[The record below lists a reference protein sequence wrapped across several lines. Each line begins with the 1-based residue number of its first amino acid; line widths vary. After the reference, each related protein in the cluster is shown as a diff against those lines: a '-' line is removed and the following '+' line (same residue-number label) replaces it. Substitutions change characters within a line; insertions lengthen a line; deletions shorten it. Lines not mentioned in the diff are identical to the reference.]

1 MNVSMLDREQLE
13 AIVLNPSKDDG
24 ETPRCCDAGA
34 DDETVSGEMVR
45 DRRLRHVLAAAH
57 ELLVRIANRA
67 IVGRDLLNA
76 PTLVKEYLA
85 VHFAG
90 AERELFVVVFLDA
103 QLRVIAAETLFAGTL
118 TQTSVYPR
126 EIVRRAMQHNAAAVV
141 LAHNHPSGIAEPS
154 RADELLTCSLKSA
167 LALIDVRVVDHIVV
181 AGARAVSFAERG
193 LV

>member
-1 MNVSMLDREQLE
+1 VNVSMLDREQLE
-13 AIVLNPSKDDG
+13 AIVLGPSTADD
-24 ETPRCCDAGA
+24 ESPRCCDADAG
-34 DDETVSGEMVR
+34 ETTRE
-45 DRRLRHVLAAAH
+45 RRLRHVLAAAH

-67 IVGRDLLNA
+67 IVGRCFLNA

-90 AERELFVVVFLDA
+90 AERELFVTVFLDA
-103 QLRVIAAETLFAGTL
+103 HLRVIAAETMFTGTL

-126 EIVRRAMQHNAAAVV
+126 EIVRRALHHNASSVV

-154 RADELLTCSLKSA
+154 RADVFLTGTLKSA
-167 LALIDVRVVDHIVV
+167 LALIDVGVIDHIVV
-181 AGARAVSFAERG
+181 AGESAVSLAERG